1 MTEFEELE
9 LDSQLIQTEDEDGNL
24 HNFELIDI
32 IEVDEQEY
40 GILLYVEDEK
50 TEKTEEAEEQELAIM
65 RLIKD
70 GEGYIFE
77 TIEDEKEFEKI
88 SAFVEAELNAD
99 FDEEDEEEDEEQSF
113 FQMKI

>member
-1 MTEFEELE
+1 MTDFEELE
-9 LDSQLIQTEDEDGNL
+9 LDNQLIQTEDEDGNL

-40 GILLYVEDEK
+40 GILLYVEDET
-50 TEKTEEAEEQELAIM
+50 TEDSEEQELAIM

-70 GEGYIFE
+70 GEGYVFE
-77 TIEDEKEFEKI
+77 TIEDEEEFEKV

-99 FDEEDEEEDEEQSF
+99 FDEDEEDEE
-113 FQMKI
+113 

>member
-1 MTEFEELE
+1 MTDFEELE
-9 LDSQLIQTEDEDGNL
+9 LENQVIQTEDEDGNL

-40 GILLYVEDEK
+40 GILLYVE
-50 TEKTEEAEEQELAIM
+50 EEGAEEESEEQELAIM
-65 RLIKD
+65 RLVKD

-77 TIEDEKEFEKI
+77 TIEDEAEFEKV

-99 FDEEDEEEDEEQSF
+99 FDEEDEEEDDEE
-113 FQMKI
+113 

>member
-1 MTEFEELE
+1 MTDFEELE
-9 LDSQLIQTEDEDGNL
+9 LDSQLIQTEDEEGNL

-40 GILLYVEDEK
+40 GVLLYVEE
-50 TEKTEEAEEQELAIM
+50 EGAEEAEEQELAIM
-65 RLIKD
+65 RLMKE

-77 TIEDEKEFEKI
+77 TIEDEAEFEKV

-99 FDEEDEEEDEEQSF
+99 FDDEDEDEDEE
-113 FQMKI
+113 

>member
-9 LDSQLIQTEDEDGNL
+9 LESQLIQTEDEDGNF

-40 GILLYVEDEK
+40 GILLYVDDE
-50 TEKTEEAEEQELAIM
+50 TGEESEEQELAIM

-70 GEGYIFE
+70 NEGYVFE
-77 TIEDEKEFEKI
+77 TIEDEDEFEKV

-99 FDEEDEEEDEEQSF
+99 FDEEDE
-113 FQMKI
+113 

>member
-9 LDSQLIQTEDEDGNL
+9 LDNQVIQTEDEDGNL

-40 GILLYVEDEK
+40 GILLYVEDENA
-50 TEKTEEAEEQELAIM
+50 EESEEQELAIM

-70 GEGYIFE
+70 GESYVFE
-77 TIEDEKEFEKI
+77 TIEDEDEFEKI

-99 FDEEDEEEDEEQSF
+99 FDEEDEEDEE
-113 FQMKI
+113 

>member
-1 MTEFEELE
+1 MENFENLELE
-9 LDSQLIQTEDEDGNL
+9 NQVIQTEDEEGNL

-32 IEVDEQEY
+32 IEIDNQEY
-40 GILLYVEDEK
+40 GILLYLDEN
-50 TEKTEEAEEQELAIM
+50 EEESDEQELAVM

-77 TIEDEKEFEKI
+77 TIEDEEEFEKI

-99 FDEEDEEEDEEQSF
+99 FDEEDEEDEE
-113 FQMKI
+113 

>member
-1 MTEFEELE
+1 MSEFEEVD
-9 LDSQLIQTEDEDGNL
+9 LDSQVIQTEDEDGNL

-40 GILLYVEDEK
+40 GILLYVEDENAS
-50 TEKTEEAEEQELAIM
+50 EEEQEEQELAIM

-70 GEGYIFE
+70 GDGYIFE
-77 TIEDEKEFEKI
+77 TIEDEAEFEKV

-99 FDEEDEEEDEEQSF
+99 LDDEEEEDEE
-113 FQMKI
+113 

>member
-9 LDSQLIQTEDEDGNL
+9 LDNQLIQTEDEDGNL

-40 GILLYVEDEK
+40 GILLYVEDENA
-50 TEKTEEAEEQELAIM
+50 EESEEQELAIM

-70 GEGYIFE
+70 GESYAFE
-77 TIEDEKEFEKI
+77 TIEDEDEFEKI

-99 FDEEDEEEDEEQSF
+99 FDEEDEEDEE
-113 FQMKI
+113 